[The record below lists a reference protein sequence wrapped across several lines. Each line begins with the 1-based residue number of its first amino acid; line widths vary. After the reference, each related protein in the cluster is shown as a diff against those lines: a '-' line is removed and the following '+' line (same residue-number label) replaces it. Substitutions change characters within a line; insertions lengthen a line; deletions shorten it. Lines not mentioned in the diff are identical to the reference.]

1 MTTVLLLVIY
11 ITFIGL
17 GLPDSLLGSAWP
29 IMHLDLGVPIG
40 LAGMASIVATGGT
53 VISSLLSE
61 GFIKRFGTGAVT
73 TVSVALTATALIG
86 IRFTNSFVPVLLLS
100 IPLGLGGG
108 TVDSALNNYV
118 ALHYKSTHMNW
129 LHCFWGIGASCG
141 PLIMSSFLAQDNWR
155 GAYQTISLLLC
166 CIVAMLVCSLKLW
179 RKLGG
184 PTAVNE
190 ADTKPVPKKTLL
202 KLPGTVLACL
212 SFACYCGVEYTAG
225 LWASSFF
232 VEAKGISAD
241 KAASWA
247 SLYYVGI
254 TLGRGISGF
263 LAMKLKDRQI
273 IRIGLTLMGVGAAL
287 LILPIP
293 GLPPVAGLVL
303 LGLGSAPIF
312 PGLLDLTPEM
322 FGETYSQG
330 MIGLQMAFAY
340 MGGSLLSPLFG
351 LLSSHVGLELWP
363 WYLLTLFILLLIT
376 SEGTRRA
383 ASRK

>member
-86 IRFTNSFVPVLLLS
+86 IRFTSSFVPVLLLS

-202 KLPGTVLACL
+202 KLPGAVLACL